1 MTAMPVGMENKGGLQ
16 MNPETSMYRFL
27 DPGGYRLINQ
37 TGVRQACFPMDGC
50 PYNACW
56 DGIMAPDGKVY
67 LAAASEITVG
77 EYAKMV
83 EYRFEDNSFHDLF
96 YSRDVI
102 LPPARAIT
110 ASKFHTSTDVME
122 DGRIITMTHTTD
134 KAPSHPTWLY
144 LQYYDHIWE
153 GFPGSSIIIYDP
165 KTGKAENVG
174 IPVPRES
181 LYGGVY
187 NRENRCYYAIGYARG
202 HLYEY
207 SFDTKRVTDFGKATE
222 FETFRIHLGPDHNV
236 YGVSKSGAMFQLD
249 TKKRELV
256 NLDHVFPAKTGGP
269 DDCMSVYTRSMGG
282 AVNVPGTSKFLFTLF
297 QSEGMYLY
305 DTETDGL
312 KNLGNFRSA
321 DVYCA
326 GFASY
331 EGVFSMKF
339 DRDNVLW
346 YPITCYSSASGGNG
360 DFSFRIGPS
369 LMRWDLFRGG
379 KPECLGM
386 IGTPERASATV
397 PSLMLDNEKG
407 RMYLV
412 DTNHASDGM
421 SLLAIDMVQFTP
433 HMYEQGPGCRDP
445 YLYPQAP
452 RYVKMRAAS
461 DEQRKIMMEN
471 TADFKPSQMIP
482 VYLWRS
488 CRPEDSKVIGLA
500 WMDKTRIEGLCG
512 DCGTAKYYFRV
523 TVEGKLDE
531 FQAVEEISAE
541 HREWLEKHMLPQ
553 KTDLPAGL
561 DWPCQGGRRY
571 KAVPCAEAGWAD
583 GKKLVGTLDGM
594 LAVLDGERVYSLGPA
609 APSGPIHCLTADDGK
624 TVAYGVAGDP
634 DDLGSVFRY
643 DDEKGLR
650 WLGRLYCAGGDY
662 PIAASNELSSIAL
675 NGEGTMLAVGSKDRL
690 GVVYI
695 ITV

>member
-1 MTAMPVGMENKGGLQ
+1 MDSKTY
-16 MNPETSMYRFL
+16 MYRFL
-27 DPGGYRLINQ
+27 DPDGYRLINQ
-37 TGVRQACFPMDGC
+37 TGVQQACFPMDGC
-50 PYNACW
+50 AYNACW
-56 DGIMAPDGKVY
+56 DGFLAPDGRVY

-122 DGRIITMTHTTD
+122 DGRIITVTHTTD

-144 LQYYDHIWE
+144 LQYYENVWE
-153 GFPGSSIIIYDP
+153 GFPGSSIILYDP

-187 NRENRCYYAIGYARG
+187 NRKNHCYYAIGYARG

-207 SFDTKRVTDFGKATE
+207 SFLTKRVTDFGKVTE
-222 FETFRIHLGPDHNV
+222 FETFRIHLGPDYNV
-236 YGVSKSGAMFQLD
+236 YGVSKSGTMFRLD
-249 TKKRELV
+249 TEKRELV
-256 NLDHVFPAKTGGP
+256 NLNHTFPPKNGGP
-269 DDCMSVYTRSMGG
+269 DDSMSVFTRAMGG

-305 DTETDGL
+305 DTATDEL
-312 KNLGNFRSA
+312 KNLGNYRSA
-321 DVYCA
+321 DAYCK
-326 GFASY
+326 GFDSY

-339 DRDNVLW
+339 DSNGVLW
-346 YPITCYSSASGGNG
+346 YPITCYSNASRGNA
-360 DFSFRIGPS
+360 DFSFRLGPS

-379 KPECLGM
+379 RPECLGM
-386 IGTPERASATV
+386 IGTPKRANATV
-397 PSLMLDNEKG
+397 SSIMLDNKRG

-412 DTNHASDGM
+412 DTNHAQDGM
-421 SLLAIDMVQFTP
+421 SLLAIDMKQFLP
-433 HMYEQGPGCRDP
+433 HMYECGPRCCDP
-445 YLYPQAP
+445 YIYPKTP
-452 RYVKMRAAS
+452 RYVAMRAKS
-461 DEQRKIMMEN
+461 DEQRRIMNEN
-471 TADFKPSQMIP
+471 SADFRPSRMIP

-488 CRPEDSKVIGLA
+488 CKPEDSRVIGLT
-500 WMDKTRIEGLCG
+500 WLDSNTVEGVCG
-512 DCGTAKYYFRV
+512 DCGKAKYCFRV
-523 TVEGKLDE
+523 TVGGELSM
-531 FQAVEEISAE
+531 FQPIEKIPEE
-541 HREWLEKHMLPQ
+541 HRQWLKAHLLPQ
-553 KTDLPAGL
+553 KTELPSGL
-561 DWPCQGGRRY
+561 DWPCVCGRRY
-571 KAVPCAEAGWAD
+571 KAVPSADADWSD
-583 GKKLVGTLDGM
+583 GKKLVGTLDGV
-594 LAVLDGERVYSLGPA
+594 LAVLNGKCVFSLGMA
-609 APSGPIHCLTADDGK
+609 APSGPVHCLDTDAAK

-643 DDEKGLR
+643 DDKHGLR

-662 PIAASNELSSIAL
+662 PTAASNDLSSIAV
-675 NGEGTMLAVGSKDRL
+675 NPGGTMLAVGSKDRL